1 MTSNNYLKNIA
12 YLSLINGLIEV
23 SKDNLENHF
32 LVKIQEECK
41 KFFKKSKNFKKVKIF
56 SDKLFEE
63 FVKLT
68 LDKNENDISKYA
80 ESLIYLAINISFVR
94 FGEVLPLRRVPSKV
108 LDEFLFFANA
118 EMMTNLSDFAREI
131 GGDKVDE
138 CKEYKTACKLA
149 EFF

>member
-94 FGEVLPLRRVPSKV
+94 FGEVLPLRKVPPKV
-108 LDEFLFFANA
+108 LDEFSFFADA